1 MSLAHLHTPSPHPIF
16 TIGDQQPQTTTG
28 PTRHVTSSPGNRPP
42 TSPQPTT
49 PSRSPANPYA
59 TVYFTPLQ
67 DKSRQDANDFY
78 LSGRE
83 GLDGVS
89 DFHYAYYLHLGLP
102 GDTFSEV
109 QYMYSDLI
117 SFWTTPNI
125 QRDKLTKSFKQL
137 STLEPA
143 EFLDFYAYLSN
154 KRIHYNIALM
164 PFNAIEINYGYMG
177 LCFPGVG
184 ERDTYK

>member
-1 MSLAHLHTPSPHPIF
+1 
-16 TIGDQQPQTTTG
+16 
-28 PTRHVTSSPGNRPP
+28 
-42 TSPQPTT
+42 
-49 PSRSPANPYA
+49 
-59 TVYFTPLQ
+59 VYFTPLQ

-83 GLDGVS
+83 GLNGVS
-89 DFHYAYYLHLGLP
+89 DFHYAYYLQLGLP

-117 SFWTTPNI
+117 GFWTTPNI
-125 QRDKLTKSFKQL
+125 RRDKLPKSFKQL

-143 EFLDFYAYLSN
+143 SEFLDFYAYLSN
-154 KRIHYNIALM
+154 ELIHHNIALM
-164 PFNAIEINYGYMG
+164 PFNAIEINYGYVG

-184 ERDTYK
+184 ERRYLQMTTKAFRVFNYAFPHKETSVQVASRKHGDHKPDGYRFLWDVMC